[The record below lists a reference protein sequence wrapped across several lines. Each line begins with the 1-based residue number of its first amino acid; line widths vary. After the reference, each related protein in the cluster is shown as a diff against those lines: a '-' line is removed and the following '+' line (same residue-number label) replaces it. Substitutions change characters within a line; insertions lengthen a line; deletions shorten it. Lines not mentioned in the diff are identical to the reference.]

1 MSAVRPDAPRG
12 SPGSLRLRLLAGT
25 LVWVLLTV
33 VVAGWALGRM
43 FSEHVERQFRAELV
57 THLNQLA
64 AHLAIDAEGRPSL
77 GAVLSD
83 PRFARPY
90 SGLYWQIDVLADAAP
105 DSARGQEGDAAG
117 RRGALR
123 SRSLWD
129 VVLAVPRDL
138 PADGQVHAH
147 DTEGPDGA
155 PLRMIEQVLRPAE
168 QPDMVLRVIVAANA
182 ALVAE
187 PVARFQRLL
196 AIALALLA
204 AGLAVAALVQVRVG
218 LRPLA
223 RLREGLAAVREGRSG
238 AIDGRFPAEIQPLVE
253 EFNAVLARNAEV
265 VERAR
270 THAGNLAH
278 AVKTPL
284 AVLANA
290 AEQALEAG
298 GEQARGGQA
307 VGEQAGGGQAPDAA
321 PAGQLARLVREQVAL
336 ARTQV
341 EHHLARSRV
350 AAAVGVPG
358 QRTPLR
364 PVIEG
369 LLRLMRKV
377 HAAQALQFEL
387 SACEAQLAFR
397 GEAQDLHEM
406 LGNLIDN
413 ASKWAARQVRVE
425 AGVESGQL
433 LIRIDDDG
441 PGLPPEAREAVFG
454 RGVRADERT
463 PGSGLGLSIV
473 RELAQL
479 YGGGVA
485 LHASPLGGLRAELHL
500 PLAA

>member
-1 MSAVRPDAPRG
+1 MPAVNPASARG
-12 SPGSLRLRLLAGT
+12 GLGSLRLRLLAGT
-25 LVWVLLTV
+25 LVWVALTV
-33 VVAGWALGRM
+33 VVAGWGLGRL
-43 FSEHVERQFRAELV
+43 FNEHVERQFNAELG
-57 THLNQLA
+57 THLEQLA
-64 AHLAIDAEGRPSL
+64 AQLTLDVDDRPAL
-77 GAVLSD
+77 RGALSD
-83 PRFARPY
+83 PRFSRPY
-90 SGLYWQIDVLADAAP
+90 SGLYWQIDGIDP
-105 DSARGQEGDAAG
+105 D

-129 VVLAVPRDL
+129 GVLVVPGDR
-138 PADGQVHAH
+138 PADGERHVHQA
-147 DTEGPDGA
+147 EGPDGA
-155 PLRMIEQVLRPAE
+155 RLQLVEQALHPAE
-168 QPDMVLRVIVAANA
+168 RPELRLRLIVAANA
-182 ALVAE
+182 ALIDE
-187 PVARFQRLL
+187 PVARFNRLL
-196 AIALALLA
+196 VLALGLLA
-204 AGLAVAALVQVRVG
+204 GGLAVAALVQVRVG

-223 RLREGLAAVREGRSG
+223 RLRDGLAAVRDGRAG
-238 AIDGRFPAEIQPLVE
+238 AIQGRFPAEVQPLVD
-253 EFNAVLARNAEV
+253 EFNAVLVRNAEV

-290 AEQALEAG
+290 AEQAAD
-298 GEQARGGQA
+298 
-307 VGEQAGGGQAPDAA
+307 DAA
-321 PAGQLARLVREQVAL
+321 AATLARLVREQVGL

-341 EHHLARSRV
+341 EHHLARARA

-369 LLRLMRKV
+369 LLRLMGKV
-377 HAAQALQFEL
+377 HAARALQFEL
-387 SACEAQLAFR
+387 SACDPQLAFR

-413 ASKWAARQVRVE
+413 ASKWAARQVRVQVDVHGSE
-425 AGVESGQL
+425 
-433 LIRIDDDG
+433 LIVRIDDDG
-441 PGLPPEAREAVFG
+441 PGLRAEAREAVFA

-485 LHASPLGGLRAELHL
+485 LLASPLGGLRAELRL

>member
-1 MSAVRPDAPRG
+1 MPAVNPASARG
-12 SPGSLRLRLLAGT
+12 GLGSLRLRLLAGT
-25 LVWVLLTV
+25 LVWVALTV
-33 VVAGWALGRM
+33 VVAGWGLGRL
-43 FSEHVERQFRAELV
+43 FNEHVERQFNAELG
-57 THLNQLA
+57 THLEQLA
-64 AHLAIDAEGRPSL
+64 AQLTLDVDDRPAL
-77 GAVLSD
+77 RGALSD

-90 SGLYWQIDVLADAAP
+90 SGLYWQIDGIDP
-105 DSARGQEGDAAG
+105 D

-129 VVLAVPRDL
+129 GVLVVPGDR
-138 PADGQVHAH
+138 PADGERHVHQA
-147 DTEGPDGA
+147 EGPDGA
-155 PLRMIEQVLRPAE
+155 RLQLVEQALHPAE
-168 QPDMVLRVIVAANA
+168 RPELRLRLIVAANA
-182 ALVAE
+182 ALIDE
-187 PVARFQRLL
+187 PVARFNRLL
-196 AIALALLA
+196 VLALGLLA
-204 AGLAVAALVQVRVG
+204 GGLAVAALVQVRVG

-223 RLREGLAAVREGRSG
+223 RLRDGLAAVRDGRVG
-238 AIDGRFPAEIQPLVE
+238 AIQGRFPAEVQPLVD
-253 EFNAVLARNAEV
+253 EFNAVLVRNAEV

-290 AEQALEAG
+290 AEQAAD
-298 GEQARGGQA
+298 
-307 VGEQAGGGQAPDAA
+307 DAA
-321 PAGQLARLVREQVAL
+321 AATLARLVREQVGL

-341 EHHLARSRV
+341 EHHLARARA

-369 LLRLMRKV
+369 LLRLMGKV
-377 HAAQALQFEL
+377 HAARALQFEL
-387 SACEAQLAFR
+387 SACDPQLAFR

-413 ASKWAARQVRVE
+413 ASKWAARQVRVQVDVHGSE
-425 AGVESGQL
+425 
-433 LIRIDDDG
+433 LIVRIDDDG
-441 PGLPPEAREAVFG
+441 PGLRAEAREAVFA

-485 LHASPLGGLRAELHL
+485 LLASPLGGLRAELRL

>member
-1 MSAVRPDAPRG
+1 MPAVNPASARG
-12 SPGSLRLRLLAGT
+12 GLGSLRLRLLAGT
-25 LVWVLLTV
+25 LVWVALTV
-33 VVAGWALGRM
+33 VVAGWGLGRL
-43 FSEHVERQFRAELV
+43 FNEHVERQFNAELG
-57 THLNQLA
+57 THLEQLA
-64 AHLAIDAEGRPSL
+64 AQLTLDVDDRPAL
-77 GAVLSD
+77 RGALSD

-90 SGLYWQIDVLADAAP
+90 SGLYWQIDGIDP
-105 DSARGQEGDAAG
+105 D

-129 VVLAVPRDL
+129 GVLVVPGDR
-138 PADGQVHAH
+138 PADGERHVHQA
-147 DTEGPDGA
+147 EGPDGA
-155 PLRMIEQVLRPAE
+155 RLQLVEQALHPAE
-168 QPDMVLRVIVAANA
+168 RPELRLRLIVAANA
-182 ALVAE
+182 ALIDE
-187 PVARFQRLL
+187 PVARFNRLL
-196 AIALALLA
+196 VLALGLLA
-204 AGLAVAALVQVRVG
+204 GGLAVAALVQVRVG

-223 RLREGLAAVREGRSG
+223 RLRDGLAAVRDGRAG
-238 AIDGRFPAEIQPLVE
+238 AIQGRFPAEVQPLVD
-253 EFNAVLARNAEV
+253 EFNAVLVRNAEV

-290 AEQALEAG
+290 AEQAAD
-298 GEQARGGQA
+298 
-307 VGEQAGGGQAPDAA
+307 DAA
-321 PAGQLARLVREQVAL
+321 AATLARLVREQVGL

-341 EHHLARSRV
+341 EHHLSRARA

-369 LLRLMRKV
+369 LLRLMGKV
-377 HAAQALQFEL
+377 HAARALQFEL
-387 SACEAQLAFR
+387 SACDPQLAFR

-413 ASKWAARQVRVE
+413 ASKWAARQVRVQVDVHGSE
-425 AGVESGQL
+425 LVV
-433 LIRIDDDG
+433 RIDDDG
-441 PGLPPEAREAVFG
+441 PGLRAEAREAVFA

-485 LHASPLGGLRAELHL
+485 LLASPLGGLRAELRL

>member
-1 MSAVRPDAPRG
+1 MPAVNPASARG
-12 SPGSLRLRLLAGT
+12 GLGSLRLRLLAGT
-25 LVWVLLTV
+25 LVWVALTV
-33 VVAGWALGRM
+33 VVAGWGLGRL
-43 FSEHVERQFRAELV
+43 FNEHVERQFNAELG
-57 THLNQLA
+57 THLEQLA
-64 AHLAIDAEGRPSL
+64 AQLTLDVDDRPAL
-77 GAVLSD
+77 RGALSD

-90 SGLYWQIDVLADAAP
+90 SGLYWQIDGIDP
-105 DSARGQEGDAAG
+105 D

-129 VVLAVPRDL
+129 GVLVVPGDR
-138 PADGQVHAH
+138 PADGERHVHQA
-147 DTEGPDGA
+147 EGPDGA
-155 PLRMIEQVLRPAE
+155 RLQLVEQALHPAE
-168 QPDMVLRVIVAANA
+168 RPELRLRLIVAANA
-182 ALVAE
+182 ALIDE
-187 PVARFQRLL
+187 PVARFNRLL
-196 AIALALLA
+196 VLALGLLA
-204 AGLAVAALVQVRVG
+204 GGLAVAALVQVRVG

-223 RLREGLAAVREGRSG
+223 RLRDGLAAVRDGRAG
-238 AIDGRFPAEIQPLVE
+238 AIQGRFPAEVQPLVD
-253 EFNAVLARNAEV
+253 EFNAVLVRNAEV

-290 AEQALEAG
+290 AEQAAD
-298 GEQARGGQA
+298 
-307 VGEQAGGGQAPDAA
+307 DAA
-321 PAGQLARLVREQVAL
+321 AATLARLVREQVGL

-341 EHHLARSRV
+341 EHHLARARA

-369 LLRLMRKV
+369 LLRLMGKV
-377 HAAQALQFEL
+377 HAARALQFEL
-387 SACEAQLAFR
+387 SACDPQLAFR

-413 ASKWAARQVRVE
+413 ASKWAARQVRVQVDVHGNE
-425 AGVESGQL
+425 
-433 LIRIDDDG
+433 LIVRIDDDG
-441 PGLPPEAREAVFG
+441 PGLRAEAREAVFA

-485 LHASPLGGLRAELHL
+485 LLASPLGGLRAELRL

>member
-1 MSAVRPDAPRG
+1 MPAVNPASARG
-12 SPGSLRLRLLAGT
+12 GQGSLRLRLLAGT
-25 LVWVLLTV
+25 LVWVALTV
-33 VVAGWALGRM
+33 VVAGWGLGRL
-43 FSEHVERQFRAELV
+43 FNEHVERQFNAELG
-57 THLNQLA
+57 THLEQLA
-64 AHLAIDAEGRPSL
+64 AQLTLDVDDRPAL
-77 GAVLSD
+77 RGALSD

-90 SGLYWQIDVLADAAP
+90 SGLYWQIDGIDP
-105 DSARGQEGDAAG
+105 D

-129 VVLAVPRDL
+129 GVLVVPGDR
-138 PADGQVHAH
+138 PADGERHVHQA
-147 DTEGPDGA
+147 EGPDGA
-155 PLRMIEQVLRPAE
+155 RLQLVEQALHPAE
-168 QPDMVLRVIVAANA
+168 RPELRLRLIVAANA
-182 ALVAE
+182 ALIDE
-187 PVARFQRLL
+187 PVARFNRLL
-196 AIALALLA
+196 VLALGLLA
-204 AGLAVAALVQVRVG
+204 GGLAVAALVQVRVG

-223 RLREGLAAVREGRSG
+223 RLRDGLAAVRDGRAG
-238 AIDGRFPAEIQPLVE
+238 AIQGRFPAEVQPLVD
-253 EFNAVLARNAEV
+253 EFNAVLVRNAEV

-290 AEQALEAG
+290 AEQAAD
-298 GEQARGGQA
+298 
-307 VGEQAGGGQAPDAA
+307 DAA
-321 PAGQLARLVREQVAL
+321 AATLARLVREQVGL

-341 EHHLARSRV
+341 EHHLARARA

-369 LLRLMRKV
+369 LLRLMGKV
-377 HAAQALQFEL
+377 HAARALQFEL
-387 SACEAQLAFR
+387 SACDPQLAFR

-413 ASKWAARQVRVE
+413 ASKWAARQVRVQVDVHGSE
-425 AGVESGQL
+425 
-433 LIRIDDDG
+433 LIVRIDDDG
-441 PGLPPEAREAVFG
+441 PGLRAEAREAVFA

-485 LHASPLGGLRAELHL
+485 LLASPLGGLRAELRL

>member
-1 MSAVRPDAPRG
+1 MPAVNPASARG
-12 SPGSLRLRLLAGT
+12 GLGSLRLRLLAGT
-25 LVWVLLTV
+25 LVWVALTV
-33 VVAGWALGRM
+33 VVAGWGLGRL
-43 FSEHVERQFRAELV
+43 FNEHVERQFNAELG
-57 THLNQLA
+57 THLEQLA
-64 AHLAIDAEGRPSL
+64 AQLTLDVDDRPAL
-77 GAVLSD
+77 RGALSD

-90 SGLYWQIDVLADAAP
+90 SGLYWQIDGIDP
-105 DSARGQEGDAAG
+105 D

-129 VVLAVPRDL
+129 GVLVVPGDR
-138 PADGQVHAH
+138 PADGERHVHQA
-147 DTEGPDGA
+147 EGPDGA
-155 PLRMIEQVLRPAE
+155 RLQLVEQALHPAE
-168 QPDMVLRVIVAANA
+168 RPELRLRLIVAANA
-182 ALVAE
+182 ALIDE
-187 PVARFQRLL
+187 PVARFNRLL
-196 AIALALLA
+196 VLALGLLA
-204 AGLAVAALVQVRVG
+204 GGLAVAALVQVRVG

-223 RLREGLAAVREGRSG
+223 RLRDGLAAVRDGRAG
-238 AIDGRFPAEIQPLVE
+238 AIQGRFPAEVQPLVD
-253 EFNAVLARNAEV
+253 EFNAVLVRNAEV

-290 AEQALEAG
+290 AEQAAD
-298 GEQARGGQA
+298 
-307 VGEQAGGGQAPDAA
+307 DAA
-321 PAGQLARLVREQVAL
+321 AATLARLVREQVGL

-341 EHHLARSRV
+341 EHHLARARA

-358 QRTPLR
+358 QRTLLR

-369 LLRLMRKV
+369 LLRLMGKV
-377 HAAQALQFEL
+377 HAARALQFEL
-387 SACEAQLAFR
+387 SACDPQLAFR

-413 ASKWAARQVRVE
+413 ASKWAARQVRVQVDVHGSE
-425 AGVESGQL
+425 
-433 LIRIDDDG
+433 LIVRIDDDG
-441 PGLPPEAREAVFG
+441 PGLRAEAREAVFA

-485 LHASPLGGLRAELHL
+485 LLASPLGGLRAELRL